1 MNINNQKTKKMRMD
15 ENLPSDLREQLFEAI
30 DNNATNGS
38 TRYKGR
44 RSLCIKEIFVDELY
58 RPYHQDISRCD
69 EQSFA
74 PQSSKG
80 DKGALIY
87 ATKTK
92 QLVAEGDGG
101 FSLYVMAK
109 SITIRYQDVCAY
121 DEDGVIIPES
131 MVEERQNQLFFCTP
145 ELSQPLHYIIF
156 SSSAGSIWE
165 LSLELL
171 AEPETSRYAQKHCER
186 GMVYPLGYIIE

>member
-1 MNINNQKTKKMRMD
+1 MD
-15 ENLPSDLREQLFEAI
+15 ENLPSELREQLFVAI

-44 RSLCIKEIFVDELY
+44 RSLCIKKMFMDELY
-58 RPYHQDISRCD
+58 RPYHNDISRCD
-69 EQSFA
+69 DQSFA
-74 PQSSKG
+74 PQSSRG
-80 DKGALIY
+80 EQGSLIY

-92 QLVAEGDGG
+92 ELVAKGDGG

-109 SITIRYQDVCAY
+109 SITIRYQDGIAY
-121 DEDGVIIPES
+121 DEENAIIPKS

-156 SSSAGSIWE
+156 SSSEGSIWE
-165 LSLELL
+165 LSKELL